1 MKYVRFLDKRPPVV
15 SHIVEESTSMLAEKF
30 FLVLETIKS
39 RRHSDDASPVMSNA
53 RHIPVKL
60 PANDFLQRRS
70 GGVLCAQ
77 GGLRS
82 ISAGVPEERPKR
94 RDVLGGL
101 AKLSDDQRAVLLL
114 VAVEDLSYSAA
125 AKLLNI
131 PTGALMLCLSQAR
144 ERLQWELE
152 AGADVASTNIV
163 RLRTLK

>member
-1 MKYVRFLDKRPPVV
+1 
-15 SHIVEESTSMLAEKF
+15 
-30 FLVLETIKS
+30 
-39 RRHSDDASPVMSNA
+39 
-53 RHIPVKL
+53 
-60 PANDFLQRRS
+60 
-70 GGVLCAQ
+70 
-77 GGLRS
+77 
-82 ISAGVPEERPKR
+82 
-94 RDVLGGL
+94 
-101 AKLSDDQRAVLLL
+101 VLLL